1 MRLKMSRQ
9 GGSCQKLRNYS
20 TFIERMQKRDTC
32 SKCVIFHCLWL
43 SFLFLFFR
51 FCTSPTGRHGWPI
64 FTMYTSNDAFSCK
77 EVPFGVSM
85 MNFHIYPRFSP
96 KIWKF
101 ALWPMATSNGNNSAT
116 LKIEARCL
124 YHIGGSGVGQF
135 SGVDEICLRPTP
147 VTMATNWRFLSAKL
161 AKTRLIH

>member
-1 MRLKMSRQ
+1 VVHAKNYEIILHLLNV
-9 GGSCQKLRNYS
+9 CRNEIHVQNAWYF
-20 TFIERMQKRDTC
+20 TVCD
-32 SKCVIFHCLWL
+32 
-43 SFLFLFFR
+43 FLFFFCFFR